1 MIAPLNKP
9 VLALLASALL
19 AGCTSNPDWKL
30 LENPRYGLQGTAAHT
45 VAAIGKRPVWVQS
58 QEEAQQAAAQT
69 RAILGGKVVSK
80 DMAVR
85 VALLNNKGLQA
96 DLAEIG
102 ISSADMWQE
111 TKLSNPVISIGYGVN
126 PVQRLLEST
135 IAANILNLITREKR
149 VDIAEAQFRA
159 AQHRAANSLLR
170 LAFDTERAWIKTV
183 AAKESMTY
191 LLQAQTAADASS
203 DLAKE
208 LGRTGAFN
216 KAAQAR
222 EHASFA
228 ELTGQLAEARIS
240 ERESHE
246 ELTRLMGAWGAD
258 ITYKLPSTLPK
269 LPARTNIKTAV
280 EREALRKRVDLQIAK
295 LELEGIARSYK
306 LTNATRYVTDLGLLA
321 GVEFAKPKQPEDG
334 EDGTPVEVAKRI
346 EMDISIPIFDSG
358 EARLRK
364 AEFVYM
370 QAANR
375 LAEKAVNIRSEARGA
390 YEKYKSTHEL
400 ARHYR
405 DRVLPLRNVI
415 KQEVLLEYNGMISS
429 TFELLADTRA
439 ATNAALMSVNAKQN
453 FWLADIDLRSV
464 IHGGYGGGGASAG
477 GGVSLAGEGGG
488 GH

>member
-1 MIAPLNKP
+1 MIAPLHKS
-9 VLALLASALL
+9 VFAILASALL
-19 AGCTSNPDWKL
+19 AGCASNPDWKL
-30 LENPRYGLQGTAAHT
+30 LENSKYGLQGASAHS

-69 RAILGGKVVSK
+69 RAILSSKVVSK

-85 VALLNNKGLQA
+85 AAILNNKGLQA

-102 ISSADMWQE
+102 ISSAEMWQE
-111 TKLSNPVISIGYGVN
+111 TKLSNPVISIGFTVN
-126 PVQRLLEST
+126 PVERLFEST
-135 IAANILNLITREKR
+135 IAANILTLITREKR
-149 VDIAEAQFRA
+149 VNIAESRFRA

-183 AAKESMTY
+183 AAKETMTY

-228 ELTGQLAEARIS
+228 ELTGQLAEARIM
-240 ERESHE
+240 ERESHG
-246 ELTRLMGAWGAD
+246 ELTRLMGAWGSD
-258 ITYKLPSTLPK
+258 IDYKLPSALPK
-269 LPARTNIKTAV
+269 LPAKTIV
-280 EREALRKRVDLQIAK
+280 KTQIEREALQKRVDLLIAK

-321 GVEFAKPKQPEDG
+321 GVEFAKPKNGD
-334 EDGTPVEVAKRI
+334 PVEVAKRI
-346 EMDISIPIFDSG
+346 EMDFAIPIFDSG

-364 AEFVYM
+364 AEFMYM

-390 YEKYKSTHEL
+390 YDKYKSTHEL

-405 DRVLPLRNVI
+405 DKVVPLRDII
-415 KQEVLLEYNGMISS
+415 KQEALLEYNGMISS

-439 ATNAALMSVNAKQN
+439 ATNAMLMSVNAKQN
-453 FWLADIDLRSV
+453 FWLAEVDLRSA
-464 IHGGYGGGGASAG
+464 IHGGYGGGGASVG
-477 GGVSLAGEGGG
+477 GGVALTEGGG
-488 GH
+488 GGH